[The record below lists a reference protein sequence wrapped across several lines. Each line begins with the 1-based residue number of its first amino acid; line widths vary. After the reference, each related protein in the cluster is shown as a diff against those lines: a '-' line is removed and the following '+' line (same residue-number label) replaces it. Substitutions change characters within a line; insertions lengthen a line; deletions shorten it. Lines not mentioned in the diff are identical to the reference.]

1 MYSCFL
7 NSAPRPVG
15 LEELGHLF
23 SKGRGW
29 GMRRICVRYNK
40 ACPQRAKS
48 ACGRRYAGGL
58 DAGRLISA
66 RTAPSNLILDSAR
79 GFVLTHEPPNPSLVD
94 QTCYLC
100 QPHELE
106 AYRHMLLEMK
116 EGALCA
122 PSEP

>member
-1 MYSCFL
+1 MV
-7 NSAPRPVG
+7 VG
-15 LEELGHLF
+15 RIRT
-23 SKGRGW
+23 RGLS
-29 GMRRICVRYNK
+29 ISNK

-48 ACGRRYAGGL
+48 ASGRRYAGGL

-66 RTAPSNLILDSAR
+66 STAPSNLILDFAR